1 MSSDLVPTGIAARSV
16 GVDHATLVRWW
27 NRGYVTPELVT
38 PGGHARWD
46 LDDLK
51 RQLRDV
57 RGKDE

>member
-1 MSSDLVPTGIAARSV
+1 MSSDPVPTGIAARAV

-27 NRGYVTPELVT
+27 KRGYVTPELVT

-51 RQLRDV
+51 RQLRDT
-57 RGKDE
+57 RQNDE

>member
-1 MSSDLVPTGIAARSV
+1 MPSDPVSTGIAARSV

-27 NRGYVTPELVT
+27 KRGYVKPALVT

-51 RQLRDV
+51 RQLRDG
-57 RGKDE
+57 RPRNE

>member
-1 MSSDLVPTGIAARSV
+1 MSNDLVPTGKAAQAV

-46 LDDLK
+46 LDALK
-51 RQLRDV
+51 RQLQERRQRD
-57 RGKDE
+57 E